1 MGILP
6 ICIQITLV
14 LVGQNNVT
22 MEKYYLVHWT
32 KYLLDVIK
40 NTKQE
45 SITNTNH
52 LTRVVLYVWRQST
65 TPQIEGKLTV
75 TPGRPPNI
83 FYGCKD

>member
-6 ICIQITLV
+6 ICTQIT

-22 MEKYYLVHWT
+22 MEKYYLVRWT

-45 SITNTNH
+45 SITSDNH
-52 LTRVVLYVWRQST
+52 LTRVLYIWRQST
-65 TPQIEGKLTV
+65 TPQIEGKFTV
-75 TPGRPPNI
+75 TPGRLPNI